1 MKVPAVKDTG
11 ITKSEGRQRKA
22 MMRMT
27 RTQST
32 PEPRLRVGRSAR
44 TGNILSQ
51 SSPAWSVSH
60 PSAAMTRPPIAA
72 PMRAIAPR
80 PPASNVPTAP
90 LPASVEMVVYRL
102 VQEALTNTLKHAG
115 AGARAVV
122 RLRFLPGE
130 LRLEVDD
137 DGAGR
142 NGSPGPG
149 TGGGLLGMRERARAY
164 GGDVLAGPREPHGWR
179 VSAHLKLESP

>member
-1 MKVPAVKDTG
+1 M
-11 ITKSEGRQRKA
+11 
-22 MMRMT
+22 
-27 RTQST
+27 
-32 PEPRLRVGRSAR
+32 
-44 TGNILSQ
+44 
-51 SSPAWSVSH
+51 
-60 PSAAMTRPPIAA
+60 
-72 PMRAIAPR
+72 
-80 PPASNVPTAP
+80 
-90 LPASVEMVVYRL
+90 YRL

-142 NGSPGPG
+142 NGTVSPGRRRTPALAAV
-149 TGGGLLGMRERARAY
+149 LLGMRERARAY

-179 VSAHLKLESP
+179 VSAHLKLESA